1 VKNARTPPVRR
12 HLSLGP
18 AYPYGIAVLFLLSG
32 LSLAIRFPALP
43 WLKPA
48 PLIEA
53 VILLALGLGAGLA
66 ASHARWM
73 HHLAGR
79 AKGREE
85 RLRTVEAELIQ
96 ESRASAMNE
105 MASAIAHELNQP
117 LSATASYVQ
126 GCLRLL
132 QKKPLDLEQIR
143 DALVS
148 SNEQVLRAG
157 GIVRRLREFVERG
170 DIERRFENLPQLLRE
185 AGGLALTVARDVD
198 LRYAIEPDV
207 QLVLA
212 NRIQIEQVVLNLA
225 RNAIEAMQDCPRREL
240 LIGAA
245 HTLEEMVE
253 VCVADTGPGISPEVA
268 RRLFQ
273 PFTTTKHHGMGVGL
287 SICRTIVEAH
297 GGRIWAE
304 PNPRGG
310 AIFFFTLR
318 PAPREVAD
326 GEGI

>member
-1 VKNARTPPVRR
+1 MKSARTPPVRR

-18 AYPYGIAVLFLLSG
+18 ACPYGIAVLFLLSG
-32 LSLAIRFPALP
+32 LSFAVPRIPGLWPG
-43 WLKPA
+43 

-53 VILLALGLGAGLA
+53 SVLLALGFVAGLA
-66 ASHARWM
+66 ASHAGWLHR
-73 HHLAGR
+73 LAGR

-85 RLRTVEAELIQ
+85 RLRSVEAELIQ

-105 MASAIAHELNQP
+105 MASAIAHEINQP
-117 LSATASYVQ
+117 LSATASYLQ

-148 SNEQVLRAG
+148 SNEQILRAG
-157 GIVRRLREFVERG
+157 GIVHRLREFVERG

-185 AGGLALTVARDVD
+185 AGSLALTVARDVNV
-198 LRYAIEPDV
+198 RYAIEPDV
-207 QLVLA
+207 DLVLA

-253 VCVADTGPGISPEVA
+253 VCVADSGPGISPDVA

-310 AIFFFTLR
+310 AIFFFTLM
-318 PAPREVAD
+318 PATREIAD